1 MLPWH
6 EKRSYDSSLALQA
19 FQVRDLEFLAHW
31 HSDVELLYVRSGSI
45 TAAVNQDKR
54 VLKKG
59 EFLVCAS
66 RDIHYYERTDQ
77 GSETILVILKPEL
90 LARSPEW
97 PAKGELAANF
107 ATRSSRREFAAR
119 AESLMRGILEET
131 RAKRQSYE
139 GVATGMAMELCA
151 LAERELGLRDGRGKA
166 RSATPELERMQLA
179 IDYVYEHSAYPIGL
193 EDAARAASL
202 SPSYFSR
209 VFSKTV
215 GTSFRSFLNGIRLER
230 AAELMSG
237 TDARLADIA
246 LECGFESVRSF
257 NRSFRALRG
266 TTPRELRLEKAR
278 SFEESDGGLA
288 HFPEG
293 SGL

>member
-6 EKRSYDSSLALQA
+6 EKRSYDPGLPLQA
-19 FQVRDLEFLAHW
+19 SSIRDLEFLAHW
-31 HSDVELLYVRSGSI
+31 HSDIELLYVRSGSVI
-45 TAAVNQDKR
+45 AAVNQDKR

-59 EFLVCAS
+59 ELLVCAS

-90 LARSPEW
+90 VARAPEW
-97 PAKGELAANF
+97 PTKGALVANF
-107 ATRSSRREFAAR
+107 ATRSEHRELAAR
-119 AESLMRGILEET
+119 AEGLMRGMLEET
-131 RAKRQSYE
+131 KAKRQSYE
-139 GVATGMAMELCA
+139 GAATGMAMELCA
-151 LAERELGLRDGRGKA
+151 LAERELGLCDERGKA
-166 RSATPELERMQLA
+166 RSEAPELERMQLA

-230 AAELMSG
+230 AAQLMSG

-266 TTPRELRLEKAR
+266 TTPSELRLEEAR
-278 SFEESDGGLA
+278 AKGRA
-288 HFPEG
+288 HSPEG
-293 SGL
+293 RGL